1 MHNKRSQKK
10 KKKKP
15 RTMLF
20 LNELK
25 NKSLTVA
32 FEKCFILAMSCVSF
46 VTCTHTLVANENLS
60 YDQEVKH

>member
-1 MHNKRSQKK
+1 
-10 KKKKP
+10 
-15 RTMLF
+15 MLF